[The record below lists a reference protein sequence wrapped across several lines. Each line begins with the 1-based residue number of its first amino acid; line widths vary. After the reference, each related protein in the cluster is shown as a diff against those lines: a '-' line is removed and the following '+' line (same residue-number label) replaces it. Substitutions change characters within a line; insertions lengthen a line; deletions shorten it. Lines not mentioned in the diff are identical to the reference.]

1 MCGRS
6 PQCGSLRCASRAILL
21 STRDTRDW
29 RPLILLA
36 VFHMAIVL
44 LVIRA
49 ARLPISL
56 STPMNEPLL
65 LLLLPHKARATA
77 DLSTPSLPAGQ
88 SQLAASKARASKPV
102 ATASNAIIEPKGA

>member
-1 MCGRS
+1 MDVVSQLTRVN
-6 PQCGSLRCASRAILL
+6 RRDFLL

-36 VFHMAIVL
+36 VLMFHMAIVL

-77 DLSTPSLPAGQ
+77 DLSTPSVL
-88 SQLAASKARASKPV
+88 V
-102 ATASNAIIEPKGA
+102 